1 MMDSLTTTQ
10 LLRDAQ
16 QFYSDLFQCLIAV
29 IGVAAT
35 VIVTLKIFDS
45 YTLNRRV
52 RKMAREEAERVK
64 KELDEAFKD
73 FKVYVNIALAVTKFR
88 DGKPSK
94 RDLEALINQDY
105 GNMSMET
112 LRTLVYAI
120 RYCVDC
126 LDDSDYE
133 LAQKVE
139 NYVRPIASEL
149 NSKSKYDV
157 YGALANQILMR
168 TNKILTGE
176 YYGDSKDE

>member
-1 MMDSLTTTQ
+1 MDSLTTVQ

-16 QFYSDLFQCLIAV
+16 QFYSDSFQSLIAV
-29 IGVAAT
+29 FGIAVASIIALR
-35 VIVTLKIFDS
+35 IWDS

-52 RKMAREEAERVK
+52 RKMAKKEAEKVK
-64 KELDEAFKD
+64 KELDETFKD

-105 GNMSMET
+105 GTMSMGT

-126 LDDSDYE
+126 LDDSDYD

-168 TNKILTGE
+168 THKILTGE